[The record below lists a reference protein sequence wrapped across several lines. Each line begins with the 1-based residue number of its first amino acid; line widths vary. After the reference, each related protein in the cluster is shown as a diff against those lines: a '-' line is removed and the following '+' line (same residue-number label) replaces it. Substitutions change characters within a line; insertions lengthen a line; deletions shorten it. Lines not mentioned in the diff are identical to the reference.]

1 MKDDAL
7 RLQFFPFLNDFE
19 NGRIPDSVELRSF
32 HVEKLQIVDAT
43 SCRTKIEGLKEQIVN
58 HEGDIKPT
66 IYVLNGLVAMTRYYR
81 FFLFGFKED
90 ELGFESGSQKKP
102 KTLSQILDL
111 NSKMTLFYFMPQGKD
126 DQTHIS
132 LVKFN
137 IALLGK
143 WRWRVGRAIRL
154 CEGVYCHL
162 NTVSWMGCM

>member
-43 SCRTKIEGLKEQIVN
+43 SCRTKIEGLEEQIVN

-102 KTLSQILDL
+102 KTRDS
-111 NSKMTLFYFMPQGKD
+111 FYLY
-126 DQTHIS
+126 IS
-132 LVKFN
+132 FKAN
-137 IALLGK
+137 RI
-143 WRWRVGRAIRL
+143 
-154 CEGVYCHL
+154 
-162 NTVSWMGCM
+162 